1 MSALSEESPHK
12 SKSGLV
18 RVWRAFLYS
27 MAGLRAA
34 YRHESAFR
42 QELALAVMLTV
53 AIIALPFTLTQ
64 RAILL
69 VTVVIVLIAELL
81 NSAIEAVVDRISLED
96 HQLAKRAKDLGSAAV
111 FVSLMLCLIVWI
123 LVLLERFLW

>member
-1 MSALSEESPHK
+1 
-12 SKSGLV
+12 
-18 RVWRAFLYS
+18 